1 MAMRKLINKL
11 RYLLLTKTELKL
23 ICMSAVITEEYI
35 KSRTFRRMIDKTPIG
50 DYIKQTLNNW
60 DNEAKGDKN

>member
-1 MAMRKLINKL
+1 MRKLINKV
-11 RYLLLTKTELKL
+11 RYFLLTPTELKL
-23 ICMSAVITEEYI
+23 LRISAVITEEYI

-60 DNEAKGDKN
+60 ENEAQGDKN